1 MCGPAQASEVDFHL
15 SSLHT
20 SSSHHSITNTVF
32 LPLPVGVSD
41 FECSLTNKPKPSKL
55 IPSLPLEPSDHV
67 SQGQRY
73 LYQKKERPSQ
83 LLRAG
88 PVKVRHKPS

>member
-1 MCGPAQASEVDFHL
+1 MDLLGLQRLTSDFPVCVCPL
-15 SSLHT
+15 P
-20 SSSHHSITNTVF
+20 ITNTVF

-55 IPSLPLEPSDHV
+55 TPSLPLEPSDHV
-67 SQGQRY
+67 DQGQRC
-73 LYQKKERPSQ
+73 LHQKKVRHFQ

-88 PVKVRHKPS
+88 PVKVRHKLS